1 MAAGGGNTNLYDC
14 QVKACQEFF
23 RKQLPEVPKCEL
35 LTNERKKLLNI
46 QDCAKPIY
54 FSDITGFDAHKVIA
68 VLSGIVNDRK
78 KFTEGNVFLLRLC
91 GTDKSEEL
99 FKLSPFPKKV
109 QIGNGIVSIRPREES
124 KFKREGKKYA
134 ETNVDLESHYK
145 NDTRRF
151 AKHIKKL
158 FRNNERDL
166 DKFPQATIEVYM
178 ILLFE
183 IARRLVKLEKPNELT
198 AQYDDLP
205 IGSAIAGIMKLL
217 KNNDKDENDKYEYTF
232 NDVFG
237 SKGKFHCFSDEPDKR
252 KEAIDRINNAASV
265 NTKGSE
271 EQLIEEVIKELRK
284 TFSREDSPEESSLT
298 SHMGD
303 LKVSE
308 EKTSKVPTSST

>member
-78 KFTEGNVFLLRLC
+78 TFTQGNVFLLRLC

-124 KFKREGKKYA
+124 KFKQKGKKYA
-134 ETNVDLESHYK
+134 EMKVGLESHYE

-151 AKHIKKL
+151 AKNIKKL

-183 IARRLVKLEKPNELT
+183 IARRLVKLEKPHKLT
-198 AQYDDLP
+198 AKYDDLP

-217 KNNDKDENDKYEYTF
+217 KYNDKDEYTF

-237 SKGKFHCFSDEPDKR
+237 RKGKFHCFSKKPCKR
-252 KEAIDRINNAASV
+252 KEAIDRINEAALV
-265 NTKGSE
+265 NTEGSE
-271 EQLIEEVIKELRK
+271 EKLIKKAIKKLRK

-298 SHMGD
+298 SQMDD
-303 LKVSE
+303 LRVSE
-308 EKTSKVPTSST
+308 EKTS

>member
-1 MAAGGGNTNLYDC
+1 MATGGGNTYLYDC
-14 QVKACQEFF
+14 QVKACQKFF
-23 RKQLPEVPKCEL
+23 REQLPKVPKCEL
-35 LTNERKKLLNI
+35 LTEERKKNENMLYYG
-46 QDCAKPIY
+46 KPIY

-124 KFKREGKKYA
+124 KLSQNGKTYA
-134 ETNVDLESHYK
+134 EMKADLENHFEK
-145 NDTRRF
+145 DTKRF
-151 AKHIKKL
+151 AKDIKKL
-158 FRNNERDL
+158 FRNNEKKL
-166 DKFPQATIEVYM
+166 NKFPQATIEVYM

-183 IARRLVKLEKPNELT
+183 IARRLVKLEKPNKSIAE
-198 AQYDDLP
+198 YDDLP

-217 KNNDKDENDKYEYTF
+217 KNSDEGEYTF
-232 NDVFG
+232 NDVFDYG
-237 SKGKFHCFSDEPDKR
+237 GKFHCFSEESHKR
-252 KEAIDRINNAASV
+252 KEAIDRINEAASV
-265 NTKGSE
+265 KTEGSE
-271 EQLIEEVIKELRK
+271 EKLIEEAIKELRK
-284 TFSREDSPEESSLT
+284 TFSREDSSEESSLT

>member
-109 QIGNGIVSIRPREES
+109 QIGNGIVYIRPREES
-124 KFKREGKKYA
+124 KFKQKGKKYA
-134 ETNVDLESHYK
+134 EMKVDLKTHYK
-145 NDTRRF
+145 NTKDF
-151 AKHIKKL
+151 AKDIKTL
-158 FRNNERDL
+158 FRNNEKFSSR
-166 DKFPQATIEVYM
+166 FPQATIEVYM

-183 IARRLVKLEKPNELT
+183 IARRLVELEESDESI

-217 KNNDKDENDKYEYTF
+217 KSKNKATCTF
-232 NDVFG
+232 EDIFDYN
-237 SKGKFHCFSDEPDKR
+237 GKFHCFSDEPDKR
-252 KEAIDRINNAASV
+252 KKAIDCINNAASV

-271 EQLIEEVIKELRK
+271 EQLIEEVIKKLRK
-284 TFSREDSPEESSLT
+284 TFSRKDSPEESSLT
-298 SHMGD
+298 SQMED